1 MGGFWV
7 GHPIALMILAALVA
21 GCFGAAAQGPY
32 RAWPKRGQWPVRQ
45 MFEPQRSPL
54 AVRGQ
59 LVCLLLG
66 LVIIGVIVLLEA
78 ML

>member
-1 MGGFWV
+1 MSGFWV
-7 GHPIALMILAALVA
+7 EHPIALMILADLAA

-54 AVRGQ
+54 EVRGQ
-59 LVCLLLG
+59 LFSLLLG

-78 ML
+78 LL

>member
-7 GHPIALMILAALVA
+7 EHPIALMILAALAA
-21 GCFGAAAQGPY
+21 GCFGAAAQGPN

-54 AVRGQ
+54 EVRGQ
-59 LVCLLLG
+59 FVSLLLG
-66 LVIIGVIVLLEA
+66 LVIIGVIVLLEV